1 MTPETRL
8 NWDDA
13 RIFLALARAGS
24 LSAAASRLDLGIATL
39 SRRISRLETALQVPL
54 FTRHQ
59 TGYRLT
65 DQGNA
70 LVGRAEELE
79 GAAAAL
85 CVDARREAEIVGR
98 VRLATAENLANPI
111 IIPTL
116 GPLLGRH
123 PGLSLEIVSDVTTV
137 NLHRR
142 DADLAVRMVR
152 PTHGH
157 LTVRRIGTLGFG
169 LYGSPDYKA
178 ARAQPDAPVSP
189 GQDSLIGW
197 AEGYQHL
204 PAARWLEGLLR
215 GRLPVLATTS
225 LAAQV
230 RAATSGIGLA
240 VLPHFL
246 AEEAGLVRIEARMDI
261 DQPIWL
267 VTHADLSTSR
277 RVNAVADH
285 LANVFQ
291 EARDRLAGEN
301 C

>member
-1 MTPETRL
+1 MASETRL
-8 NWDDA
+8 NWDDT
-13 RIFLALARAGS
+13 RVFLALARAGS
-24 LSAAASRLDLGIATL
+24 LSAAATRLGLGIATL

-54 FTRHQ
+54 FVRHQ

-65 DQGNA
+65 DQGKA
-70 LVGRAEELE
+70 LLGRAEALE

-85 CVDARREAEIVGR
+85 CVDARRETEIVGR

-116 GPLLGRH
+116 APLLERH
-123 PGLSLEIVSDVTTV
+123 PGLSLEIVSDVATV

-169 LYGSPDYKA
+169 LYGSPGYTA
-178 ARAQPDAPVSP
+178 ARPQPEAPVSAE
-189 GQDSLIGW
+189 QDRFIGW
-197 AEGYQHL
+197 AEGYRHL
-204 PAARWLEGLLR
+204 PAAQWIEGLLR

-230 RAATSGIGLA
+230 RAAAAGIGLA
-240 VLPHFL
+240 PLPHFL
-246 AEEAGLVRIEARMDI
+246 ARQAGLVRVEARMAI

-267 VTHADLSTSR
+267 AIHADLAASR
-277 RVNAVADH
+277 RVGAVAEH
-285 LANVFQ
+285 LVDVFQ
-291 EARDRLAGEN
+291 EARERLAGASG
-301 C
+301 